1 MGVIFFVNL
10 VTKQALFKFFLMK
23 YIYLHVNESFHKSS
37 QGTSFFS
44 KPWLKKNVHVN
55 WALEYLSLKIA
66 LDVLK

>member
-1 MGVIFFVNL
+1 
-10 VTKQALFKFFLMK
+10 MK